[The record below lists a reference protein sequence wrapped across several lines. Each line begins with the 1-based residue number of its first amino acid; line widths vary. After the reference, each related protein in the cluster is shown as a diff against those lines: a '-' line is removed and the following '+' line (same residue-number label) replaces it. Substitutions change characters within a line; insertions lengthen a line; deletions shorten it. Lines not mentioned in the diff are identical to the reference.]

1 MLKYKARRNVF
12 VTKNKQTLIKSKQIT
27 EERIL
32 RKNVIL
38 KMIENIGR
46 NIIKTYLNIFEVT

>member
-46 NIIKTYLNIFEVT
+46 NIIKTYLNTFEVT